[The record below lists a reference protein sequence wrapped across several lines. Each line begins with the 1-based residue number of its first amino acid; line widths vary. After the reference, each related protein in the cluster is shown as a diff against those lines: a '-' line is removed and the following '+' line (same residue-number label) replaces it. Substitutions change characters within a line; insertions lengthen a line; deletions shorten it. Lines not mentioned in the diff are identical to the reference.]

1 MAGIK
6 IPLSSR
12 GNVVWCAIGVSLLT
26 TVRELFD
33 NGENAL
39 LGNQTLAYIPYV
51 TLRLFSWWGPLLQR
65 RHLPTYAIN
74 SIAFFLRPGAHRGWN
89 TIFRRQSL
97 P

>member
-1 MAGIK
+1 MNQTEKTPKVPFPLKKIAGIK

-39 LGNQTLAYIPYV
+39 LGNQTLAY
-51 TLRLFSWWGPLLQR
+51 TLRDLEAFFMVGAFVAAAA
-65 RHLPTYAIN
+65 PTY
-74 SIAFFLRPGAHRGWN
+74 LCY
-89 TIFRRQSL
+89 
-97 P
+97 